1 MCTKERVDVMNTKMI
16 CPYDPQQCDYPRCL
30 NKGNPN
36 YYDQRCAEIEM
47 EIVLRTAQNIA
58 NEVDRITEATKDKG

>member
-1 MCTKERVDVMNTKMI
+1 MSVKMV

-36 YYDQRCAEIEM
+36 YYDERCAEREIESTLKVA
-47 EIVLRTAQNIA
+47 ENIA
-58 NEVDRITEATKDKG
+58 SEVDRITDTKRG